1 MYTDKNNEIREKV
14 DLVRTILL
22 KWKNSIKISNEGKEE
37 LFQCVVTMLS
47 IKYKRGNI
55 LKITTPTLIKR
66 ALNKSY
72 NSIYTLY
79 MHTSDEIFKFVSMLL
94 NEDKDKV
101 PLAFVTTYVYGFSN
115 LQDYDFSVTFEK
127 WLKNIAVDVVKKIC

>member
-1 MYTDKNNEIREKV
+1 MYKDVNYEMKEKI
-14 DLVRTILL
+14 DLVKTILL
-22 KWKNSIKISNEGKEE
+22 KWKDSISISNEGKEK
-37 LFQCVVTMLS
+37 FFHCVVTLLG
-47 IKYKRGNI
+47 IKYKKGKV
-55 LKITTPTLIKR
+55 LKMTAPTLIKR
-66 ALNKSY
+66 ALSKSY

-127 WLKNIAVDVVKKIC
+127 WLKNIAIDVIKNIR